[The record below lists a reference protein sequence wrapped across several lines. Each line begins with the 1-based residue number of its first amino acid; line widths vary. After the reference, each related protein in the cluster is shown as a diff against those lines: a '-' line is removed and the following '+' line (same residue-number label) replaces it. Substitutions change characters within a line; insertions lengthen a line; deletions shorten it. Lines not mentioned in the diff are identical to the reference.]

1 MPPVGPP
8 PPPPAPGQRGGQRPP
23 QPPPGV
29 QIPRPPPPGGM
40 PVMQQL
46 PIRQSIRVQDITP
59 PMIMDEKAC
68 LKKLTTYAAYTLRK
82 CPPRDPKKERRG
94 TWERVDIIEEHWPQE
109 DILKQIKKLG
119 ERRRSVADKTKALAP
134 NMKTQITTL
143 VDNLASA
150 ERDRA
155 FEWTLVQLDTFQ
167 KPVILKG
174 GRKSGLYETLTM
186 TAFAKRSPRKDL
198 NPIILFEN
206 IERSKVE
213 RMQPPPQPQ
222 GPPNNGPP
230 PPFTQIIDMN
240 KDGGGR
246 VKGEKGRSK
255 SREKK
260 YRNHDDSSSSDSSSS
275 DTDSRSGSSHTGSD
289 SLLTSIS
296 SKSRG
301 HRRHSSH
308 DKKPYRSHSR
318 HREPPRYYLDPP
330 RVHSPEL
337 HFHGADAYG
346 GLPRPYAPDVPRIVP
361 AAPVFDP
368 VAAAY
373 QAGKVDADAE
383 RFGTADRIVERPVE
397 RVIERVIEP
406 RTVISYG
413 RMEPRYA
420 EPRFDDRYVD
430 DLRREEEFLRR
441 RDAEEYIEG
450 RLDGRADGRR
460 PYDID
465 RRPSDI
471 FYEGRRTSEHDR
483 RPSDPLYEGRRPS
496 EFDRRP
502 FDPLYEGRRPSDFD
516 RRPSDTLYERRIS
529 EPIIF
534 ADRHPLPDRHP
545 FAPAPLPRRYPLSS
559 NDLGW

>member
-46 PIRQSIRVQDITP
+46 PIRQSIRIQDITP
-59 PMIMDEKAC
+59 PLIMDEKAC
-68 LKKLTTYAAYTLRK
+68 LKKLTTYAAYTIRK
-82 CPPRDPKKERRG
+82 CPPRNPEKERRG
-94 TWERVDIIEEHWPQE
+94 TWARAEIIEEHWPQE
-109 DILKQIKKLG
+109 DILKQIKKLS
-119 ERRRSVADKTKALAP
+119 ESRRSLADKTKVLAP
-134 NMKTQITTL
+134 NMQNQITTL
-143 VDNLASA
+143 VDDLASR

-155 FEWTLVQLDTFQ
+155 FEWSLVQLDTVQ
-167 KPVILKG
+167 KPVSLRGGKKG
-174 GRKSGLYETLTM
+174 GLYETVTM

-206 IERSKVE
+206 IERSKAE
-213 RMQPPPQPQ
+213 RMQPPPQHQAP
-222 GPPNNGPP
+222 PPNNGPP
-230 PPFTQIIDMN
+230 QGFTQIIDLS
-240 KDGGGR
+240 KEGSGKG
-246 VKGEKGRSK
+246 KGEKGRSK
-255 SREKK
+255 SREKPSHK
-260 YRNHDDSSSSDSSSS
+260 HDDSSSGDSSS
-275 DTDSRSGSSHTGSD
+275 DTDSGSGSSHTGSD

-308 DKKPYRSHSR
+308 DKKPFRSHSR
-318 HREPPRYYLDPP
+318 HREPGRYYVDS
-330 RVHSPEL
+330 RRAHSPEQ

-346 GLPRPYAPDVPRIVP
+346 GVPRPYAPDVPRLVP

-373 QAGKVDADAE
+373 QAGKVDANAE

-406 RTVISYG
+406 RPVISYG
-413 RMEPRYA
+413 RMESRYA

-430 DLRREEEFLRR
+430 DQRRQEDLLRR

-450 RLDGRADGRR
+450 RLDGRAEDRG
-460 PYDID
+460 PYDFD

-471 FYEGRRTSEHDR
+471 FYEV
-483 RPSDPLYEGRRPS
+483 RRPS
-496 EFDRRP
+496 EYDRRP

-529 EPIIF
+529 DPIIF
-534 ADRHPLPDRHP
+534 ADRHPLSDRHP
-545 FAPAPLPRRYPLSS
+545 FAPLPRRYPPSS
-559 NDLGW
+559 NNSGW